1 MQITREQRISN
12 SASNVVN
19 TFNQIGEQV
28 NKLLKDGLD
37 IKVNEEQGQD
47 ALKATGDEMKKA
59 LGANRE
65 RIEQIIKLILEK

>member
-28 NKLLKDGLD
+28 NRLLKDGLD
-37 IKVNEEQGQD
+37 VKANEEQGQE

-59 LGANRE
+59 LGVNLE
-65 RIEQIIKLILEK
+65 RIKQILKLILE